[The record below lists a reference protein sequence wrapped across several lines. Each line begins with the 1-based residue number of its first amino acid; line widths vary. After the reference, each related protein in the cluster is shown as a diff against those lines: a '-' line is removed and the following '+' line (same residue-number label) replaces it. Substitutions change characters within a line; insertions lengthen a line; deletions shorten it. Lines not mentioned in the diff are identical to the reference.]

1 MFRYYKLNSFAH
13 YLQHFNSLYSKTEF
27 FMFKH
32 KAVLVEFVNSS
43 SINRGELDMMLTI
56 LIAVNQKYDT
66 VVHVYINTKS
76 SCWTKILNAEY

>member
-1 MFRYYKLNSFAH
+1 MQITYSISILSTAKL
-13 YLQHFNSLYSKTEF
+13 K

-32 KAVLVEFVNSS
+32 KVVLAEFVNSS

-76 SCWTKILNAEY
+76 SCWTKILNAEYFLTNVYNK